1 MLEKSK
7 EKKPSLKGLLSKAKK
22 VDDKIAHLEQSNQ
35 AAAAT
40 KLKEKKMWQSA
51 LEKAEGN
58 KVKDNPKLL
67 EKALNKQK
75 KLKVKHAKA
84 WKERTQNV
92 ENRMK
97 KRQDRRMRNID
108 ERKQQKHSKKLKFLK
123 KKGRIPD

>member
-1 MLEKSK
+1 M
-7 EKKPSLKGLLSKAKK
+7 SKAKK
-22 VDDKIAHLEQSNQ
+22 EDDKITRLEQTNQ
-35 AAAAT
+35 TAAT

-67 EKALNKQK
+67 EKALSVRK

-84 WKERTQNV
+84 WEERKNNV
-92 ENRMK
+92 ESRMK
-97 KRQDRRMRNID
+97 KKQERRRKNLD
-108 ERKQQKHSKKLKFLK
+108 DRKQKKQSKKLKFLK